1 MSTLIK
7 GVIREGDVIWV
18 CGFSMAVGKE
28 MPFKIEARSI
38 LEGHHLAWE
47 KRLKQVELECD
58 NALLASIFVG
68 SNWKI
73 RVRHVPIAHN
83 EVAYHMTKCVNSCF
97 MSLTVFDEP
106 PVSIQELLLADCNS
120 SSRV

>member
-1 MSTLIK
+1 MSTLIR
-7 GVIREGDVIWV
+7 GVIRDGDVIWV

-28 MPFKIEARSI
+28 MPFKIEARSV
-38 LEGHHLAWE
+38 LEGHRLAWE

-68 SNWKI
+68 SYWKV

-83 EVAYHMTKCVNSCF
+83 KVADHMTKCVNSGF
-97 MSLTVFDEP
+97 MSLIVFDEP
-106 PVSIQELLLADCNS
+106 PLSIQELLLADCNS
-120 SSRV
+120 SSR